1 MEVAPPKVGVR
12 HQNAA
17 LRVAAPLRY
26 YGSRYFIPGAV
37 DAGRPRRPGSYLASC
52 AGCQME
58 TVGNQSDRVL
68 RCELCETGCDNKLKE
83 AMLAGPCAADEQP
96 RNSYGALICEK
107 YTETEDF
114 DADAATAYASK
125 MRVQQLRE
133 ELYLLG
139 VSTRNMLYWDQL
151 VDAYVGALR
160 AGTPRRY
167 GPRRQR
173 HCHCYPSS

>member
-1 MEVAPPKVGVR
+1 MYTQSLARTRRSPWNNSVKRNLDPRRKRLKCTDDILE
-12 HQNAA
+12 
-17 LRVAAPLRY
+17 LR
-26 YGSRYFIPGAV
+26 
-37 DAGRPRRPGSYLASC
+37 RPR
-52 AGCQME
+52 
-58 TVGNQSDRVL
+58 VL
-68 RCELCETGCDNKLKE
+68 PHV
-83 AMLAGPCAADEQP
+83 ACAADEQP

>member
-1 MEVAPPKVGVR
+1 MV
-12 HQNAA
+12 NAFICIFFFF
-17 LRVAAPLRY
+17 LLCLGRLAAD
-26 YGSRYFIPGAV
+26 GMSREAWKAARPNGLDIP
-37 DAGRPRRPGSYLASC
+37 PGSYLASC

-58 TVGNQSDRVL
+58 TVGNHSDRVL
-68 RCELCETGCDNKLKE
+68 RCELCETGCDNRLKE

>member
-1 MEVAPPKVGVR
+1 MV
-12 HQNAA
+12 NAFICIFIFG
-17 LRVAAPLRY
+17 LLCLSRLAAD
-26 YGSRYFIPGAV
+26 GMSREAWKAARPNGLDIP
-37 DAGRPRRPGSYLASC
+37 PGSYLASC

-58 TVGNQSDRVL
+58 TVGNHSDRVL
-68 RCELCETGCDNKLKE
+68 RCELCETGCDNRLKE